1 MTHSSSGR
9 AQQLCVANEWSAGLK
24 PTVFQKALEVN
35 SESWRSTRSHNEN
48 LDDGVSPDKEMGE
61 AGGGGGG
68 NGIEQCDGDGE
79 GGGVGRGDGDDD
91 SMDDDEHDNEVL
103 EENRSGPE
111 EEEEEEQQD
120 PFQQDHV
127 EVTD

>member
-1 MTHSSSGR
+1 MKCKNVDIPDAPESSFR
-9 AQQLCVANEWSAGLK
+9 RWKKKEMVTFDCE
-24 PTVFQKALEVN
+24 PTKDT
-35 SESWRSTRSHNEN
+35 SES
-48 LDDGVSPDKEMGE
+48 SPIR
-61 AGGGGGG
+61 GGG

-79 GGGVGRGDGDDD
+79 GGGGGGGNGDDD

-127 EVTD
+127 EVTDLFHLLNRSVTPPLPPKSD